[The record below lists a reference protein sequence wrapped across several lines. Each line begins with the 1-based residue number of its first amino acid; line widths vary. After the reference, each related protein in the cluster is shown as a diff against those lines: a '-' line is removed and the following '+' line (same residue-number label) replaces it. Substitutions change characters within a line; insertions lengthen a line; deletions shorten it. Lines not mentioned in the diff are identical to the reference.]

1 MSAGTDIATEIA
13 AALAEAAT
21 ATGSGPLTAALWRKI
36 AAPSTGNA
44 WDQANAAQV
53 LTEIGALTVLDTGS
67 ATRWDRNTDGALV
80 PRNVRTL
87 MVAAGAGTEPLMGDQ
102 VELADG
108 KHEVTAV
115 AATAPG
121 GEVLFYELDV
131 AI

>member
-1 MSAGTDIATEIA
+1 MSSGTDIATEIA

-36 AAPSTGNA
+36 TAPSTGNA

-67 ATRWDRNTDGALV
+67 ATRWDRNPEGALV

-87 MVAAGAGTEPLMGDQ
+87 MAAAGTEPLMGDQ
-102 VELADG
+102 VALADG

-115 AATAPG
+115 AAAAPG

-131 AI
+131 AL